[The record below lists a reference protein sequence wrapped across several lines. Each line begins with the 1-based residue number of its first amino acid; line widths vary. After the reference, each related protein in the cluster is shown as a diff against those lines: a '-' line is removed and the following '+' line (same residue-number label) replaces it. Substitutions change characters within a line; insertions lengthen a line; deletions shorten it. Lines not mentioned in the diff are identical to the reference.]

1 MWDGYGCD
9 VNGNTWKVP
18 DGVGA
23 SNNNMK
29 VKEEMGWK
37 LGQREA
43 SLLRYKEKRQ
53 SRLFAKRIRYEVRKL
68 NAEKRPRMKEGRW
81 EVVVLEGT
89 ICEEGMKKCRAQ
101 WTVVY
106 DVYNVG
112 GTGVRTRTIPPTST
126 HWETHV

>member
-1 MWDGYGCD
+1 LEFVQVLWDGYGCD

-18 DGVGA
+18 EGVGA
-23 SNNNMK
+23 NNNIVK

-68 NAEKRPRMKEGRW
+68 NAEKRPRMK
-81 EVVVLEGT
+81 VLFRNFDCKLQLYQ
-89 ICEEGMKKCRAQ
+89 IF
-101 WTVVY
+101 Y
-106 DVYNVG
+106 S
-112 GTGVRTRTIPPTST
+112 IL
-126 HWETHV
+126 

>member
-1 MWDGYGCD
+1 LVFVQVLWDGYGCD

-18 DGVGA
+18 EGVGA
-23 SNNNMK
+23 SNNNVK

-68 NAEKRPRMKEGRW
+68 NAEKRPRMK
-81 EVVVLEGT
+81 VLFL
-89 ICEEGMKKCRAQ
+89 
-101 WTVVY
+101 
-106 DVYNVG
+106 
-112 GTGVRTRTIPPTST
+112 TSSPCI
-126 HWETHV
+126 